1 MKVYLD
7 TNVIVGAVATRGLC
21 ADLLYVVLADHD
33 LVAGERLLAEVRR
46 VLKTKLRLPA
56 ATISEVEA
64 FLRQQ
69 GELAATA
76 QVHSVKVRDPADA
89 RILAEALGGGA
100 AILVTGDR
108 DLLDVADRAPLR
120 IVSPRGMW
128 DLLRGGL
135 E

>member
-64 FLRQQ
+64 FLRRQ
-69 GELAATA
+69 GELAAAA
-76 QVHSVKVRDPADA
+76 QVHNVKVRDPADA